1 MMRCTLA
8 VTVLLFAAP
17 LLAQEER
24 LLLPIFTPPVDGAFG
39 AEFHTSATVAN
50 LGRSPMSLS
59 GLAFN
64 CAIVLSCNATP
75 GRIDLASERVLRAEE
90 LAYNGAPGRFI
101 FVQKGDLEQLSM
113 SLRVHDITRE
123 LLNFGT
129 EIPIVRESEFVK
141 DKIVFPFVP
150 GFPYYRNTLRIYAAS
165 PVDVLVSAGSQPTTR
180 VSLTG
185 GNSPFEPAYGV
196 FTNFRPGGWQR
207 VTIQVDQGG
216 AGDPVPIWAFITV
229 TNNETQAITTIT
241 PRP

>member
-8 VTVLLFAAP
+8 VTAMLLAAP
-17 LLAQEER
+17 LLAQDER

-50 LGRSPMSLS
+50 LGRSPMSLF
-59 GLAFN
+59 GLAYN
-64 CAIVLSCNATP
+64 CAIIVSCPQAP
-75 GRIDLASERVLRAEE
+75 DRIDLPAERVLRAEE
-90 LAYNGAPGRFI
+90 IAYNGAPGRFV
-101 FVQKGDLEQLSM
+101 FVPKSDLDNLSM
-113 SLRVHDITRE
+113 SLRVHDVTRE
-123 LLNFGT
+123 ELNFGT

-141 DKIVFPFVP
+141 DNIVFPFVP
-150 GFPYYRNTLRIYAAS
+150 GFPWYRNTLRIYAAS

-185 GNSPFEPAYGV
+185 GSTPFEPAYGV

-216 AGDPVPIWAFITV
+216 ATDPVPIWAFITV
-229 TNNETQAITTIT
+229 TNNQTQAITTIT